1 MSVSPSF
8 RKSTGERWADELL
21 WKEDGWEVFYKV
33 CNNLVENKK
42 KKNPGV
48 EWGGLELGAGGGRL
62 LLPPPPTHTHTYLMA
77 CPCRGKGED
86 IKSDLEFWLLRTHI
100 LKAKLRPFMM

>member
-8 RKSTGERWADELL
+8 RKSTGKRWADELL

-42 KKNPGV
+42 KRTLGWSGGDWSWEQV
-48 EWGGLELGAGGGRL
+48 EADYFS
-62 LLPPPPTHTHTYLMA
+62 PPPNTHTHLPHGM
-77 CPCRGKGED
+77 
-86 IKSDLEFWLLRTHI
+86 SL
-100 LKAKLRPFMM
+100 